1 MSETTLLR
9 QNAIRNNASV
19 GATTPGPIKTGELP
33 HVQIKA
39 VPSAPQ
45 LQASQQQKTVQILA
59 PNSKGAITSGDLPMV
74 QIKMGQ
80 NGPQPDNGQESAVV
94 VRENKQPTLA
104 AGGLPMVQVKHDGG
118 PPKIQTMPNVAN
130 GPPRIPTAAPALSA
144 PRTVQTGVTRVAAPV
159 PAPVPAPVVAAV
171 PLPELPTFS
180 TDELM
185 LFQHVLTIYVANLS
199 STTEVSAEGAESG
212 EPRPESEAVQFA
224 RAVLAKT
231 DDALVAIAIHVE
243 AAANSAA
250 IAETTPVEAPPA
262 APRASGYVTP
272 RAGTG
277 GYYSPAAVAPQAQQ
291 SYQVPQHMPRQVL
304 PQQAP
309 APAAAA
315 PRAGGYVM
323 QQASVRRTQ
332 LNSGLVPRGVPRAK
346 GADGKLPMAII
357 QMNGQ
362 KAVVQNQAEIDAA
375 RAALAAQAA
384 AAEAPVAPVADD
396 PSQG

>member
-144 PRTVQTGVTRVAAPV
+144 PRTVQTGVTRVAAP
-159 PAPVPAPVVAAV
+159 APAPVVATV

-185 LFQHVLTIYVANLS
+185 LFQHALTIYVANLS
-199 STTEVSAEGAESG
+199 AATEVSAESAEGAESS

-224 RAVLAKT
+224 KAVLAKT
-231 DDALVAIAIHVE
+231 DDALVAIAIHQE
-243 AAANSAA
+243 AAANAA
-250 IAETTPVEAPPA
+250 AAPAPVEAPPA
-262 APRASGYVTP
+262 AARAVGYVAPRAV
-272 RAGTG
+272 TG
-277 GYYSPAAVAPQAQQ
+277 GYYSPASVSPQAQQ
-291 SYQVPQHMPRQVL
+291 SYQVPQQGQPYQA
-304 PQQAP
+304 PQQALAP

-315 PRAGGYVM
+315 PRTGGYVM

-346 GADGKLPMAII
+346 GADGKLPTVIV

-362 KAVVQNQAEIDAA
+362 KAQVQNQAEIDAA

-384 AAEAPVAPVADD
+384 AAEAPPADD